1 MTASLTLNSEVRT
14 TRKGTTSLKLFVVGY
29 GMSPKVFAIEVLP
42 GSADKL
48 APKVRFSHVCSPAE
62 LAEFPEDTPGD
73 CCYFRVSEIEM
84 VFDTKDFVEH
94 VMANMK
100 KDIGKL
106 VREYNE
112 LAEATPDTDSV
123 SF

>member
-62 LAEFPEDTPGD
+62 LAEFPEDIPGD

>member
-62 LAEFPEDTPGD
+62 LAEFPEDIPGD

-100 KDIGKL
+100 KDIAKL

-112 LAEATPDTDSV
+112 LAETTPDTDSV